1 MFMPVGDQI
10 SRTMTRLWVIYC
22 VAGVLLYFAGSVP
35 LSGIITVLGPFT
47 EEIEI
52 VIYTEGEGSA
62 SGTTEG
68 PGGGGECAGECMCLL

>member
-1 MFMPVGDQI
+1 MLG
-10 SRTMTRLWVIYC
+10 T
-22 VAGVLLYFAGSVP
+22 LLYFAGSVP

-62 SGTTEG
+62 SGTTED
-68 PGGGGECAGECMCLL
+68 PGGAGECGGAWMNVEFEFSHKWR